1 MDLKLLAYNP
11 KWIEYGF
18 LTQEQ
23 YDLQLTEFK
32 KGEDTNKEHYR
43 YSSFID
49 FIEKKSA
56 FEDNDISHFIE
67 LVELDE
73 DQAMASSTLV
83 QLLKSEKLTS
93 SQYMNVKLAILKYDF
108 GEKLIKKYEA
118 TLQGSFNN
126 DFCHRLETA
135 INNALANS
143 DDSNL
148 QGLWCDGVE
157 PQHFSKKYIND
168 NRSLTTRMWMGK
180 DGQTEYSLTI
190 HLGNYSL
197 RRYAKGSSMEDCIPD
212 TPIKQ
217 WLTID
222 EDAEQI
228 DLHLR

>member
-1 MDLKLLAYNP
+1 MDLKLLAYTP

-23 YDLQLTEFK
+23 YNLQLIEFEK
-32 KGEDTNKEHYR
+32 VEDTNKEHYR
-43 YSSFID
+43 YRSFID
-49 FIEKKSA
+49 FIEEKSA
-56 FEDNDISHFIE
+56 FKDDDISHFLE
-67 LVELDE
+67 LVEMDV
-73 DQAMASSTLV
+73 DQAMASSALV
-83 QLLKSEKLTS
+83 QLLKSKKLTP

-118 TLQGSFNN
+118 TLQGSFNS
-126 DFCHRLETA
+126 DFCHCLETA

-143 DDSNL
+143 DNSNL

-168 NRSLTTRMWMGK
+168 KRSLSTRMWMGK

-190 HLGNYSL
+190 HLGKYSL

-212 TPIKQ
+212 TPINQ
-217 WLTID
+217 WLTIND
-222 EDAEQI
+222 DANQI